1 MENFAQILRESTI
14 DFLNGNQINDEYK
27 IYVDKFLYYT
37 DAYCAELKST
47 TIDDILNN
55 DKTYNMIFN
64 LFNSVILKKQLNL
77 ELV

>member
-1 MENFAQILRESTI
+1 MENFAQSLRESTI
-14 DFLNGNQINDEYK
+14 DFLKGNQINDEYK

-37 DAYCAELKST
+37 GAYCAELKST

-64 LFNSVILKKQLNL
+64 LFNSVILKNQLSL
-77 ELV
+77 EIV

>member
-37 DAYCAELKST
+37 DAYCAELKSV
-47 TIDDILNN
+47 TINEILDN

-64 LFNSVILKKQLNL
+64 LFNSVILKNQLNL